1 MFKAK
6 LLLSVADNRL
16 NITGKVIKWLHR
28 RLFTWHMHFVSDK
41 LVLIRSVT
49 NRQLQ
54 YNIVKDPLPGFLY
67 AICNTS
73 MSHSCFTYQQPYF
86 NRGYSL
92 LTLSYQFFENGNKNN
107 SCCFYSKKTFINEYE
122 CLGHLYGKSE

>member
-1 MFKAK
+1 
-6 LLLSVADNRL
+6 
-16 NITGKVIKWLHR
+16 
-28 RLFTWHMHFVSDK
+28 MHFVSDK
-41 LVLIRSVT
+41 LVFIRSVT

-92 LTLSYQFFENGNKNN
+92 LTLSYQYFKNGNKITAVV
-107 SCCFYSKKTFINEYE
+107 STLKKTFINEYE